1 VRILRIMVAAAITLT
16 LGHRT
21 QYVVLAAPDLS
32 IEPIT
37 WNVIGL
43 DSNDVM
49 SGPNTF
55 PVGARVC
62 NTGPDAAT
70 NLTATFNFTDG
81 EDRYL
86 GNDYIN
92 LRDGSEYQIT
102 LDTLGAGTEE
112 DPTCADFYFE
122 AEVTRRDDAYG
133 KKRSYEIVVTADGDI
148 SLYTPTPRELY
159 IEHLISQNRNSTTN
173 VELDGDSI
181 PSGGTM
187 SLTVG
192 NTYEIKL
199 YGSTAT
205 NGYEQLQSFLHLPN
219 TIFQV
224 LSVSTL
230 YDADTSPYVENPNDK
245 LYADSCLWENDPNSL
260 NYRSCLDVGKN
271 GGDVIIAYQVK
282 IIGGAGTSETL
293 NSLIYDFSGS
303 SYHYNSD
310 FTSTARII
318 EIVGPSSITI
328 QKQFVPDSIL
338 PGGTSTLKITIT
350 NPTSST
356 IEGVNFSDTFP
367 TEPYQMVVAADPAAS
382 TTGCGSPTFSPLADD
397 ISIDFIDGTLA
408 PSSSCIVKVDV
419 TVPTAES
426 YVNTTGFLFI
436 NTTINTGNTATDTL
450 TAAEAAVCTPG
461 VRMAYWPIP
470 DGTTDNPPDLPG
482 GAPTE
487 KSDRVSTASVAANDP
502 LSTLIDDSGGSN
514 DDTKWVTWGYKTP
527 IQWIDFVIDTSNFS
541 DVVMTFHE
549 MVDANGPLT
558 LVVSCDTGPACS
570 SVLTIDPHPRDS
582 VFRLRTADF
591 TGLTDPGGITTFRIS
606 GTGANND
613 QSGANLHLDE
623 IEFIGC
629 METDPPPTLD
639 KSFAPDTIPQN
650 DVSTLTF
657 SLSNTNPSA
666 VDLTGVAFSD
676 VLPPGLEVADIPNA
690 STTCLGPVVWNPL
703 DGDTTLN
710 FSGATMAASS
720 SCTAQVDIKA
730 TSAGVFD
737 NVSNNISSNESGE
750 NTSPDGYGTDT
761 LTAIAPPSIGKV
773 FADSLILTDATT
785 TLTFTITNPN
795 QSAAL
800 TGIGFT
806 DTLPD
811 GLTVESSSDPQ
822 CGGTLTTTNPSTIE
836 LTGGSLAADSSCAF
850 AVTVTGE
857 STGVKINTTESV
869 NSNEGGEGNTA
880 SDTLT
885 VRDPIA
891 SISLIKLVATSD
903 TGPWQTYLAVPI
915 GAEVHYRFV
924 VENTGEVPLSP
935 VSITDD
941 TIDVTACNAA
951 WSSITLPV
959 AVAANDDH
967 ITTCTLGP
975 FDAAEGSHKNAALA
989 TGTYDSTDI
998 TSYPPSEA
1006 TYATTGLTLV
1016 KSVAQIRFSGTG
1028 ETLNYTYLVTNS
1040 GYAQLEGPVTIDDDK
1055 ATDESCPEITTVG
1068 DGDAYLEPGE
1078 SITCTASYL
1087 TQGADVDAGLV
1098 TNTAT
1103 ATIDGVP
1110 SPEDSE
1116 TVPYEAP
1123 VDLGVTKDD
1132 GVTMYLPGGSLT
1144 YTITVSNAGPNDAID
1159 ATFVDNRPADINS
1172 WSWSCVATGT
1182 ASCGAADSG
1191 TGDIS
1196 VSDIDLP
1203 SGAGNFLTYTIDAT
1217 VSGSATDP
1225 ITNIASVTAP
1235 DSTYDTNTGDN
1246 AASDT
1251 DTLTPP
1257 VDLGVTKTDGVTEY
1271 YQGGSLT
1278 YTILVSNAGPNDAVD
1293 ATFVDNRPADISL
1306 WSWSCVATG
1315 TASCGATDSGT
1326 GDISVSDIDLPS
1338 GAGNFLT
1345 YTIDAT
1351 VSGSA
1356 TDPITNIA
1364 SVTAPDGTYDT
1375 DTGDNAASDTDTMK
1389 PEPSMALTKTGTL
1402 DNTVVGPGTESN
1414 VGDTITYA
1422 FQVENTGNIPLNNI
1436 VVTDPMLPTLDC
1448 SIPSLAVG
1456 AQTSCLA
1463 SNNVYLLTQA
1473 DIDAGVVNNTASAD
1487 SEETDPTTDSESV
1500 PLTQVPVLS
1509 IEKEVGEDGNTWV
1522 EKIWVE
1528 IGDTVYFRVRIA
1540 NDGNVTLTGLAVED
1554 GMASCTLVR
1563 DADLSGDND
1572 DDFEIGEEWQYTCS
1586 ISAVQGSYTNTATAN
1601 SNETEEVTDDATYV
1615 GGSIFDPPSGIKTVN
1630 QEGASVLEW
1639 TMVWIN
1645 DSNDTVLD
1653 ARVSDPIPEFS
1664 TYVESGAP
1672 SGYPVP
1678 GGAPA
1683 GSTNVGVSCTDT
1695 SASTTT
1701 TACYYEG
1708 ITGLYPRGRIVWEG
1722 SIGPDLGAANAGE
1735 AEHELTITFSILLDD
1750 GITTIENVAT
1760 LDADLNGDGDYGDTG
1775 ESEAATVDRAWERE
1789 LPPTGFAPGRVTAP
1803 HEGAQ
1808 PFALRGGLEL
1818 EVPVL
1823 GIQVPIVGV
1832 PADGGSWGVNWLNDQ
1847 AGWLQG
1853 TAFPSWPGNSVL
1865 TGHSYLASGLP
1876 GPFVDLKEL
1885 SWGDEIILHVFGY
1898 RHVYR
1903 VQRRLFVLPDDISV
1917 IAHKDDPWLTL
1928 ITCYGFDEARDAYR
1942 YRIVVQAVWVRA
1954 EIEY

>member
-1 VRILRIMVAAAITLT
+1 M
-16 LGHRT
+16 
-21 QYVVLAAPDLS
+21 PD
-32 IEPIT
+32 
-37 WNVIGL
+37 N
-43 DSNDVM
+43 
-49 SGPNTF
+49 
-55 PVGARVC
+55 
-62 NTGPDAAT
+62 
-70 NLTATFNFTDG
+70 
-81 EDRYL
+81 
-86 GNDYIN
+86 
-92 LRDGSEYQIT
+92 
-102 LDTLGAGTEE
+102 
-112 DPTCADFYFE
+112 
-122 AEVTRRDDAYG
+122 
-133 KKRSYEIVVTADGDI
+133 
-148 SLYTPTPRELY
+148 
-159 IEHLISQNRNSTTN
+159 
-173 VELDGDSI
+173 
-181 PSGGTM
+181 
-187 SLTVG
+187 
-192 NTYEIKL
+192 
-199 YGSTAT
+199 
-205 NGYEQLQSFLHLPN
+205 
-219 TIFQV
+219 
-224 LSVSTL
+224 
-230 YDADTSPYVENPNDK
+230 
-245 LYADSCLWENDPNSL
+245 
-260 NYRSCLDVGKN
+260 
-271 GGDVIIAYQVK
+271 
-282 IIGGAGTSETL
+282 
-293 NSLIYDFSGS
+293 
-303 SYHYNSD
+303 
-310 FTSTARII
+310 
-318 EIVGPSSITI
+318 
-328 QKQFVPDSIL
+328 IL

-356 IEGVNFSDTFP
+356 IEGVSFSDTFP
-367 TEPYQMVVAADPAAS
+367 TDPDQMVVAADPAAS
-382 TTGCGSPTFSPLADD
+382 TVGCGSPTFSPLADD
-397 ISIDFIDGTLA
+397 TSIHFTDGSLG
-408 PSSSCIVKVDV
+408 PSSSCIVKVNV
-419 TVPTAES
+419 TVPTAGS

-470 DGTTDNPPDLPG
+470 NGTTANPPDLPG

-487 KSDRVSTASVAANDP
+487 KSDRVSTAAVAANDP
-502 LSTLIDDSGGSN
+502 ARTLIDASGGSN

-527 IQWIDFVIDTSNFS
+527 LQWIDFVIDTSHFR

-591 TGLTDPGGITTFRIS
+591 TGLTNTGGNTTFRIS

-613 QSGANLHLDE
+613 QSGANLHLDD

-629 METDPPPTLD
+629 METDPPPILD

-650 DVSTLTF
+650 TVSTLTF
-657 SLSNTNPSA
+657 SLSNTDPSA

-676 VLPPGLEVADIPNA
+676 ALPPGLEVADIPNA

-710 FSGATMAASS
+710 FSGATMAADS

-737 NVSNNISSNESGE
+737 NVSGYISSNESGE
-750 NTSPDGYGTDT
+750 NTTSDGFGTDT
-761 LTAIAPPSIGKV
+761 LTAIAPASISKV
-773 FADSLILTDATT
+773 FADALILTDATT

-795 QSAAL
+795 QSQAL
-800 TGIGFT
+800 TGIGF
-806 DTLPD
+806 DDMLPA
-811 GLTVESSSDPQ
+811 GLTVETDSASP
-822 CGGTLTTTNPSTIE
+822 CGGTQTTTAPNSIVFA
-836 LTGGSLAADSSCAF
+836 GGSLAATSSCTF
-850 AVTVTGE
+850 DVTVTGE
-857 STGVKINTTESV
+857 TTGTKVNTTTNVTST
-869 NSNEGGEGNTA
+869 EGGPGNSA

-903 TGPWQTYLAVPI
+903 TGPWKTFVAVAA
-915 GAEVHYRFV
+915 GAEVHYQFV

-935 VSITDD
+935 ISITDD
-941 TIDVTACNAA
+941 MLDVSACNTA

-975 FDAAEGSHKNAALA
+975 FAAVEGSHENFALA
-989 TGTYDSTDI
+989 TGTYDSTDVY
-998 TSYPPSEA
+998 SYPPSKA
-1006 TYATTGLTLV
+1006 TYATTGITLV
-1016 KSVAQIRFSGTG
+1016 KSVAQIRFSGSG

-1055 ATDESCPEITTVG
+1055 ATDESCPEVTTVG
-1068 DGDAYLEPGE
+1068 DGDAYLERGE

-1087 TQGADVDAGLV
+1087 TQAADVDAGLV

-1103 ATIDGVP
+1103 ATVDGVT
-1110 SPEDSE
+1110 SLEDSE

-1123 VDLGVTKDD
+1123 VDLGITKDD

-1144 YTITVSNAGPNDAID
+1144 YTVVVSNAGPNDAVD
-1159 ATFVDNRPADINS
+1159 ATFVDNRPADISS
-1172 WSWSCVATGT
+1172 WFWSCVATGT
-1182 ASCGAADSG
+1182 ASCGAVDSG
-1191 TGDIS
+1191 AGDIS

-1225 ITNIASVTAP
+1225 ITNSASVTAP
-1235 DSTYDTNTGDN
+1235 DGTYDANTDDNSASDTDTLTPPVNLGVTKTDGVTMYLPGGSLTYTIVVSNAGPNDAVDATFADSRPAGISSWSWSCVASGTASCGAVDSGTGDISVSDVDLPSGAGNFLSYAIDATVSGSATDAITNTATVSAPDGTFDTDTGDN

-1257 VDLGVTKTDGVTEY
+1257 VDLEVTKDDGVTEY

-1278 YTILVSNAGPNDAVD
+1278 YTIVVSNAGPSDAVD
-1293 ATFVDNRPADISL
+1293 ATFVDNRPADISS
-1306 WSWSCVATG
+1306 WSWSCVASG
-1315 TASCGATDSGT
+1315 TASCGAVDSGA

-1356 TDPITNIA
+1356 TDPITNTA
-1364 SVTAPDGTYDT
+1364 AVTAPTGTYDT
-1375 DTGDNAASDTDTMK
+1375 DTESNSASDTDTMA

-1402 DNTVVGPGTESN
+1402 DNTVVDPDTKSN
-1414 VGDTITYA
+1414 VNDTITYA

-1436 VVTDPMLPTLDC
+1436 VVTDPILPTLDC

-1456 AQTSCLA
+1456 AQTNCLA

-1473 DIDAGVVNNTASAD
+1473 DIDNGVVNNTASAE
-1487 SEETDPTTDSESV
+1487 SEETGPANDSESV
-1500 PLTQVPVLS
+1500 PVTQVPALS
-1509 IEKEVGEDGNTWV
+1509 IEKEVSQDGNAWLEKVWV
-1522 EKIWVE
+1522 EV
-1528 IGDTVYFRVRIA
+1528 GDTVYFRLRIA
-1540 NDGNVTLTGLAVED
+1540 NEGNVTLTGLAVED

-1563 DADLSGDND
+1563 DADLSGNDD
-1572 DDFEIGEEWQYTCS
+1572 DDFEVGEEWQYTCS
-1586 ISAVQGSYTNTATAN
+1586 ISAVQGSYTNIATAN

-1615 GGSIFDPPSGIKTVN
+1615 GGSIFDPPSGIKTVDE
-1630 QEGASVLEW
+1630 EGASILEW

-1645 DSNDTVLD
+1645 DSNDTVLG

-1664 TYVESGAP
+1664 TYVALGAP

-1683 GSTNVGVSCTDT
+1683 GSTNVGVACTDT
-1695 SASTTT
+1695 SDSTETT
-1701 TACYYEG
+1701 LCYYEG
-1708 ITGLYPRGRIVWEG
+1708 PTGPYPRGRIVWEG
-1722 SIGPDLGAANAGE
+1722 SIGPDPGAADADE
-1735 AEHELTITFSILLDD
+1735 ADHELTITFSILLDD
-1750 GITTIENVAT
+1750 GITTIQNVAT

-1775 ESEAATVDRAWERE
+1775 ESKAATVDETWERE
-1789 LPPTGFAPGRVTAP
+1789 LPPTGFAPGRVTAL
-1803 HEGAQ
+1803 HGGAQ
-1808 PFALRGGLEL
+1808 PFALHGGLEL
-1818 EVPVL
+1818 DVPAL
-1823 GIQVPIVGV
+1823 GIRLPIVGV
-1832 PADGGSWGVNWLNDQ
+1832 SADGGSWGVNWLNGQ

-1885 SWGDEIILHVFGY
+1885 RWGDEIILHVFGY

-1903 VQRRLFVLPDDISV
+1903 VQRRLFVLPDDLSV
-1917 IAHKDDPWLTL
+1917 ISHEDDPWLTL
-1928 ITCYGFDEARDAYR
+1928 ITCYGFDEARNAYR
-1942 YRIVVQAVWVRA
+1942 YRVVVQAVWVGA